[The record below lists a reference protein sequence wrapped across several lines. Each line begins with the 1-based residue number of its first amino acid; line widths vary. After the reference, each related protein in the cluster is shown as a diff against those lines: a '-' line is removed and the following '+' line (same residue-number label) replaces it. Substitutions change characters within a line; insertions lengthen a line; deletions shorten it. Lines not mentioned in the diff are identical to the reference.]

1 MSTPNLSG
9 EIQEF
14 LQLERAVQIAKPG
27 DDIAKILNLNPIYFD
42 FDKYYI
48 RPDAEIELAKV
59 LVYMETYPSVRID
72 VRSHT
77 DSRGNDEYNRTL
89 SQNRNVS
96 TRDWLIAKGI
106 NPSRL
111 SGRGY
116 GESQLVNECSN
127 GVQCSEQQHQLNR
140 RSEFIV
146 LSNN

>member
-1 MSTPNLSG
+1 
-9 EIQEF
+9 
-14 LQLERAVQIAKPG
+14 
-27 DDIAKILNLNPIYFD
+27 
-42 FDKYYI
+42 
-48 RPDAEIELAKV
+48 
-59 LVYMETYPSVRID
+59 METYPSVRID